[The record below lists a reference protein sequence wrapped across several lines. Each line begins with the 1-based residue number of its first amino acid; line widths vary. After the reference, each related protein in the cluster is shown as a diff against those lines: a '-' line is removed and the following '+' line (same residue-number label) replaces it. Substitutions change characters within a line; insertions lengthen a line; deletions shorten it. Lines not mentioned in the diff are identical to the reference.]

1 MSFIFGG
8 DTNITA
14 AQAQRQRELANMF
27 VQQMANE
34 RVARNA
40 PEGIVSLANSLAS
53 MIAGNRATR
62 SEQKLQGEASKQF
75 SDLLANLDSPSMSP
89 TGTGRATGQRS
100 LSFSDAGQSPS
111 KQAFINELMPFAQEA
126 SKRTGIDPRIIIAQ
140 SAQETGWGKHAPA
153 NNFFGIKSHG
163 KPGGQELAT
172 NEVVNGNTQRIRDS
186 FRQYENLGDSV
197 SGYADFMLE
206 NPRYTPMREAQGLD
220 AQLEAL
226 GTSGYATDPNYAQS
240 VGAIARGI
248 DLPQSSMSTFEPQA
262 APRETGPSYN
272 RIRQFGTLLA
282 NPYLGAG
289 EKAVVQ
295 SMMDAEVRKLSADP
309 LDNEMKR
316 LQMDNLRSQMDARN
330 TPKPIAIEREYQLA
344 QQGGYDGSFADYIQY
359 RKGKGIEIGP
369 DGTVRIGGG
378 VKKATEGQSRANIY
392 ATRMEASNRI
402 LDDLEGEGT
411 ELSSLLA
418 SGLPIAGNYLLDEDY
433 RKYSQAQRDF
443 INAALR
449 QESGAVISE
458 AEFVNARQ
466 QYFPQPGD
474 GPETIAQKRQ
484 NRIIAMEAIRDAS
497 GPFNQGNTSQ
507 QKRLRFNPETGR
519 LE

>member
-40 PEGIVSLANSLAS
+40 PEGVVSLANSLAS

-111 KQAFINELMPFAQEA
+111 DSLINAVIKQE
-126 SKRTGIDPRIIIAQ
+126 SGGDPNAV
-140 SAQETGWGKHAPA
+140 SPA
-153 NNFFGIKSHG
+153 G
-163 KPGGQELAT
+163 
-172 NEVVNGNTQRIRDS
+172 
-186 FRQYENLGDSV
+186 
-197 SGYADFMLE
+197 
-206 NPRYTPMREAQGLD
+206 AQGLMQIMPDTAANPGFGMAPLQDPFNAD
-220 AQLEAL
+220 ANKAFGTEYLGKMIDRYGGDIPRAL
-226 GTSGYATDPNYAQS
+226 VAYNWGPGNADKWDGDMGSLPEETRNYVRNITNDLGSISGQ
-240 VGAIARGI
+240 
-248 DLPQSSMSTFEPQA
+248 PQQMAQA

-295 SMMDAEVRKLSADP
+295 SMMDAEVKKLSADP
-309 LDNEMKR
+309 LDDEMKR
-316 LQMDNLRSQMDARN
+316 LQMDNIRSQMDARN

-344 QQGGYDGSFADYIQY
+344 QQGGYDGSFADYVQY

-378 VKKATEGQSRANIY
+378 VKKATEGQSKANIY
-392 ATRMEASNRI
+392 ATRMEASNKI

-418 SGLPIAGNYLLDEDY
+418 SGVPIAGNYLLDEDY

-458 AEFVNARQ
+458 QEFANARQ

-497 GPFNQGNTSQ
+497 GPFDQGGEWQDMGGGVRMRVKN
-507 QKRLRFNPETGR
+507 
-519 LE
+519 